1 MEEKRSSTIL
11 GKEYRGVKMNSETTM
26 IMESIQGMEQRI
38 MKHLDV
44 IQISNEKTKDQT
56 ALNENILTDHKVRV
70 THNENDI
77 AELKRKNENQHDTF
91 YANFKDVEARLNKQA
106 GKSSLIPV
114 MISIVSALTAIS
126 AFLYMI
132 LK

>member
-1 MEEKRSSTIL
+1 
-11 GKEYRGVKMNSETTM
+11 MNSETTM